1 MVRDSEGKRLMIKRP
16 GKRFIDE
23 TLFKQTHKLEIF
35 FCQVNASQMAFIA
48 G

>member
-1 MVRDSEGKRLMIKRP
+1 MVRDFEGKRLMIKRP
-16 GKRFIDE
+16 GKRLIDE

-35 FCQVNASQMAFIA
+35 FSQVNACQMAFIA